1 VSLLSIDPKWRKP
14 ASRTDSGDPLV
25 IGLVNN
31 MPDKALRSTERQV
44 GELLTCAA
52 GERAVSL
59 RLFSLPELP
68 RSAAGRFHV
77 VEHHEPIEALWGS
90 KLDGLIVTGTEPRAE
105 ALADEPYWPAFQKLV
120 DWAEQHTASTIW
132 SCLAAH
138 AAVHHLDGIER
149 QPLERK
155 LFGVFDCARVTDHP
169 LVEFGPARW
178 LVPHSRHNELPEEAL
193 IERGYSILAR
203 SDKAGA
209 DTFIKEGNSLFVFL
223 QGHPEY
229 DAGALLRE
237 YRRDVMRFL
246 RNEVVC
252 YPDLPYEYFAEDSEE
267 ALDTFRQRAVRERD
281 IGLMAKF
288 PPAAVRATLTGPW
301 REAAIGLYANWLTHL
316 EEQRALGQ
324 DWSAASTSGLS
335 VARSGTHG

>member
-1 VSLLSIDPKWRKP
+1 VSLLSLNPNWASP
-14 ASRTDSGDPLV
+14 AAGKEAGDPLV

-44 GELLTCAA
+44 GELLACAA
-52 GERAVSL
+52 GERSVQL
-59 RLFSLPELP
+59 RVFSLPELP

-77 VEHHEPIEALWGS
+77 VEHHQPIEELWTS

-105 ALADEPYWPAFQKLV
+105 ALEDEPYWPAFQKLV
-120 DWAEQHTASTIW
+120 DWAERHTASTIW

-138 AAVHHLDGIER
+138 AAVHHLDGIKR
-149 QPLERK
+149 RPLERK
-155 LFGVFDCARVTDHP
+155 LFGVFDCARATHHP

-178 LVPHSRHNELPEEAL
+178 LVPHSRYNELPEEAL
-193 IERGYSILAR
+193 VAHGYTILAR
-203 SDKAGA
+203 SDEAGA
-209 DTFIKEGNSLFVFL
+209 DTFIKQQRNSRFLFL

-246 RNEVVC
+246 RDQVVC
-252 YPDLPYEYFAEDSEE
+252 YPDLPRHYFAEESEE

-288 PPAAVRATLTGPW
+288 PPAAVRPVLTGPW
-301 REAAIGLYANWLTHL
+301 REAAIGLYANWLSYL
-316 EEQRALGQ
+316 DEQRAERRE
-324 DWSAASTSGLS
+324 WSADQLP
-335 VARSGTHG
+335 VALSGTHG